1 MRRLVAPVLL
11 ATLVVAARA
20 QRAEPQP
27 QKNSCFTCH
36 SALDGELGRPAQL
49 IANDI
54 HSKYGFSCVNCH
66 GGDPSSDD
74 METAMNPK
82 HGFIGRMPRT
92 RIPEMCAR
100 CHSDA
105 ALIHQFK
112 PQQRV
117 DQLAQYK
124 TSVHGKRLAT
134 GDLRVATCIDCHGV
148 HDIREVKDALSPVHP
163 LRLPSTCSRCHAD
176 PAHMKGYGIPTDQF
190 ERYRQSVH
198 WDALSQRGDLS
209 APNCAT
215 CHGNHSAV
223 PPGVGNVANICG
235 TCHVVFRNLFEQS
248 PHQPAFEALGLAG
261 CVVCH
266 SNHGIVKPQP
276 EMLGV
281 GTTAVCVKCHL
292 KGDAG
297 YSTAATMKRDID
309 ELRAALARSEGIL
322 KQAEGSGMEV
332 SEGRV
337 QLAAANEE
345 WVKAR
350 VQVHSFRQDAVHSA
364 VKTGLDAASKSY
376 ETGRAALKERNVRR
390 KGLAVSLVSIGL
402 VIVGLWLAVRRLDK
416 RSSGEAE

>member
-1 MRRLVAPVLL
+1 MRQIVAPILL
-11 ATLVVAARA
+11 VIFVAAARA
-20 QRAEPQP
+20 QSGALAP
-27 QKNSCFTCH
+27 QKDSCFTCH

-54 HSKYGFSCVNCH
+54 HRKYGFSCANCH
-66 GGDPSSDD
+66 GGDRSSDD
-74 METAMNPK
+74 METAMNPNR
-82 HGFIGRMPRT
+82 GFVGRPPRT

-105 ALIHQFK
+105 VLIHQFN

-134 GDLRVATCIDCHGV
+134 GDPRVATCIDCHSV

-163 LRLPSTCSRCHAD
+163 LRLPGTCARCHAD
-176 PAHMKGYGIPTDQF
+176 PEHMKGYGIPTDQF
-190 ERYRQSVH
+190 ERYRHSVH
-198 WDALSQRGDLS
+198 WEALAQRGDLS

-215 CHGNHSAV
+215 CHGNHGAV
-223 PPGVGNVANICG
+223 PPGVANVANICG

-248 PHQPAFEALGLAG
+248 PHQPAFEAMGLAG

-266 SNHGIVKPQP
+266 GNHGIVKPQP

-281 GTTAVCVKCHL
+281 ESTAVCVKCHL
-292 KGDAG
+292 KGDPG
-297 YSTAATMKRDID
+297 YSAAATMKRDID
-309 ELRAALARSEGIL
+309 ELRAALARSGVIL
-322 KQAEGSGMEV
+322 KQAESSGMEV

-337 QLAAANEE
+337 QLATANEE

-350 VQVHSFRQDAVHSA
+350 VQVHSFRQDGVHGA
-364 VKTGLDAASKSY
+364 VKTGLDAARKSY
-376 ETGRAALKERNVRR
+376 ETGLAALKERDVRR
-390 KGLAVSLVSIGL
+390 KGLVISLVSIGL
-402 VIVGLWLAVRRLDK
+402 VILGLWLAVRRLDK
-416 RSSGEAE
+416 RSSGTVG